1 MFSLLLVHNSP
12 GLTFMSWSVISLSF
26 QHPEQEEDKA
36 IWTLSQNVTD
46 YHSEIQ
52 VHTSKNSYSYIP
64 TKILI
69 LKGLISW
76 HIQN

>member
-12 GLTFMSWSVISLSF
+12 ALTFMSWSVIRLSF

-46 YHSEIQ
+46 YHLEIQ
-52 VHTSKNSYSYIP
+52 LSLRNTSTHKQQHSHS
-64 TKILI
+64 
-69 LKGLISW
+69 
-76 HIQN
+76 